1 MLDVK
6 KPWIKLIIWVSAF
19 VSPIV
24 YALVGGFIFL
34 SVEDEELREEN
45 KKVFKIG
52 LIFLCCSILM
62 SVWSHILGMVE
73 YTYGSHRAYTVASN
87 VVSLIK
93 ILCFVAFGM
102 VAIFKKP
109 EKCSC
114 CCGHSHECGEHSSE
128 EDFDEMHDDTLDG
141 SDEEEF

>member
-1 MLDVK
+1 MLDIK
-6 KPWIKLIIWVSAF
+6 KPWVKLIIWVSAF

-52 LIFLCCSILM
+52 LIFLCCSIFM
-62 SVWSHILGMVE
+62 SIWSHILGMVE
-73 YTYGSHRAYTVASN
+73 YTYDSHRAYAVVSN
-87 VVSLIK
+87 VISLIK
-93 ILCFVAFGM
+93 ILCFVVFGLI
-102 VAIFKKP
+102 ALFKKP

-114 CCGHSHECGEHSSE
+114 CCGHSHGGGEHSNE
-128 EDFDEMHDDTLDG
+128 EDFDE
-141 SDEEEF
+141 EEF